1 MVALSISDSLT
12 PQVAA
17 SPVQDM
23 GPGTKFQPVLIDA
36 ADNAQRV
43 VVCSG
48 KHYYTLKEAAN
59 ASDKP
64 VTFIRIEE
72 LSPFPAAELKEAL
85 QAVEGENT
93 PVIFAQEEPE
103 NAGAWS
109 YVRPRLDAV
118 LADLGRAPS
127 AYAGRKAGATTAVG
141 VGAWHKAEMEAIVKA
156 ALEP

>member
-1 MVALSISDSLT
+1 M
-12 PQVAA
+12 
-17 SPVQDM
+17 QDM

-43 VVCSG
+43 IVCSG

-59 ASDKP
+59 ASNKP

-85 QAVEGENT
+85 QAVKDENT

-109 YVRPRLDAV
+109 FVRPLLDAV
-118 LADLGRAPS
+118 LAELGRSPS
-127 AYAGRKAGATTAVG
+127 TYAGRKAGATTAVG
-141 VGAWHKAEMEAIVKA
+141 VGAWHKAEAEAIVKA
-156 ALEP
+156 ALGS